1 MTLFQMLSACAK
13 VKGKLVCTAVTV
25 LLIIFALSSKITT
38 DSYTS
43 VLQSSSVP
51 LWEQTLNFEKLNF
64 NNYTGTHSGCYLVPN
79 YIHYVSFGGKPINYI
94 QLVCILAA
102 FKNQKP
108 EKMFFHYD
116 DKQTFTGKYWEVL
129 EKMPGFK
136 DIIVYNRTELPR
148 EVFGQPLSD
157 DWRKWHGSDVV
168 RVQVLM
174 KYGGVYLDAD
184 SYLVQSIDNYRRF
197 EMVVNWDEEQFL
209 GNQVLIAHKDARFL
223 KKYLDCYKSYD
234 KEKWYY
240 NAGERPT
247 VEVLYK
253 EPELIHRVKVL
264 FGADIKFAIN
274 LFQHRWSGWR
284 DMYAIHLLSNHQ
296 YLFKNLSNRAKFP
309 VEFDENNIAYYNV
322 TFREMAYE
330 VYDIANIKWPK
341 RRLDG
346 NLVMD
351 SNHKRFIN

>member
-1 MTLFQMLSACAK
+1 MLSACAR
-13 VKGKLVCTAVTV
+13 VKGKLICIAALA
-25 LLIIFALSSKITT
+25 LLITFALYSRITT
-38 DSYTS
+38 DSYTTHSTS
-43 VLQSSSVP
+43 VQQSTSVP
-51 LWEQTLNFEKLNF
+51 LWEQTLNFEELRF
-64 NNYTGTHSGCYLVPN
+64 DNYTGKNFGSYLVPN
-79 YIHYVSFGGKPINYI
+79 FIHYVSFGGKPVNYI

-129 EKMPGFK
+129 EETPGFK
-136 DIIVYNRTELPR
+136 DIIVYNQVELPR
-148 EVFGQPLSD
+148 EIFGQPLND
-157 DWRKWHGSDVV
+157 EWRKWHGSDVV
-168 RVQVLM
+168 RVQTLM

-184 SYLVQSIDNYRRF
+184 TYLVQSIDKYRRF
-197 EMVVNWDEEQFL
+197 EMVLNWDEEQFL
-209 GNQVLIAHKDARFL
+209 GNQLLIAHKDARFL
-223 KKYLDCYKSYD
+223 KKYLDCYKFYD

-247 VEVLYK
+247 VEILYK

-264 FGADIKFAIN
+264 FGADLKFAYK
-274 LFQHRWSGWR
+274 LFQQQWSGWR

-296 YLFKNLSNRAKFP
+296 YLFKNLSNKATFP
-309 VEFDENNIAYYNV
+309 VEFNENNIAYYNV

-341 RRLDG
+341 RRLDN
-346 NLVMD
+346 NLVVD
-351 SNHKRFIN
+351 SNRQRFVN